1 MYPGD
6 FMQTHPSAIPAPV
19 LGFQLPSLAAG
30 IPSSAVVR
38 HTQSNMAKL
47 AINLVHAGVI
57 SHRDVPDTVTSAA
70 DVVSHSL
77 SQWFTAR
84 TRNLKRVQFSVSI
97 VSSEAATE
105 FIQYTDGSD
114 RKFHGE
120 PVLVIDSPAHEEPY
134 EMFSFA
140 SNLDAEGRK
149 VLASALDAIGT
160 ASVYTVDIR
169 TPLELFNEFCGWNW
183 EGDWTEVPT
192 EKEARRMVLERH
204 GEEGDIKSYLPSYAC
219 PVFGY
224 DLFKWTKKRPWRKQG
239 WLRRHA
245 KAHRGKV
252 ATVARET
259 AILLDLLA
267 PIRESK
273 ICMPDLS
280 EIWIRPT
287 TFAAALVYKDDPIVW
302 ETLDNM
308 NEVAYNAGE
317 ACEMLGMAELPS
329 TATDLKTYFNNLDTC
344 LAVLR
349 QMDKVMGL
357 ITTPVNPQGNPP

>member
-1 MYPGD
+1 
-6 FMQTHPSAIPAPV
+6 MQIHPSAIPAPV

-38 HTQSNMAKL
+38 YTQSNMAKL

-57 SHRDVPDTVTSAA
+57 NPRDVPDTVTSAA
-70 DVVSHSL
+70 EVVSHSL
-77 SQWFTAR
+77 GQWFSAR

-97 VSSEAATE
+97 VSSETATE

-114 RKFHGE
+114 RKFNGE

-134 EMFSFA
+134 EMYSFA
-140 SNLDAEGRK
+140 YGLDAEGRK

-183 EGDWTEVPT
+183 EGDWTEVPS

-204 GEEGDIKSYLPSYAC
+204 GEEGDIKSYLPSHAC

-224 DLFKWTKKRPWRKQG
+224 DLFKWTKKRPWRKQK
-239 WLRRHA
+239 WLRRYA
-245 KAHRGKV
+245 KTHRGKV

-329 TATDLKTYFNNLDTC
+329 TVPDLKTYFDNLDTC

-349 QMDKVMGL
+349 QMDKLMAL
-357 ITTPVNPQGNPP
+357 ISTPVNP